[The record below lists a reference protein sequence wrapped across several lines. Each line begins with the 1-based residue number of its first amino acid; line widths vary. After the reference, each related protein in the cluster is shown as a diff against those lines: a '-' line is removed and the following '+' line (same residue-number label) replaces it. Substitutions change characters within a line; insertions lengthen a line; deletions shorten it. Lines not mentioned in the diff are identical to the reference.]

1 MNSYDTLVI
10 QDLLR
15 KQIDILME
23 VRDLLKGQEEAQNNK
38 LPRRI

>member
-23 VRDLLKGQEEAQNNK
+23 VRDLLKRQEEAQNNK
-38 LPRRI
+38 LP